1 MQGEHFYIMPLRAA
15 NKYQWFYMRYQ
26 YPPEILMLCLGHFAA
41 LLDVERFTNLRMA
54 NPTEEKALETEETMS
69 LVSKSIEAF
78 HADEVEEKGGVTLEL
93 PEKSTRSQKTDVVV
107 SMDTAFERKLAEL
120 EKEDWY
126 HGCLPYEDIVGL
138 LKEDGD
144 FLLRGLEAEG
154 GRNTMACLTVR
165 WEGKTMDFPIH
176 TLLTENQ
183 GHTFT
188 LDGKRTSND
197 IMGLVNFHRSHYR
210 LQQEI
215 NGVMLKNPVMK
226 AQWEL
231 TKNKITL
238 VKKIGAGE
246 GGEVW
251 QGTLREASNKPPI
264 DVAIKMTKVVAENKH
279 IVDAMYKEARLMRQY
294 KHKNV
299 VAFYGIVQDKP
310 ESAMIVMELIDGGN
324 LKMYLRKNKDTI
336 PVKSRISF
344 AIDVAVGLTYLHTK
358 GCMHRDIACRNCLI
372 DLKNNVVKITDF
384 GLSKVA
390 ESYNIPPTEKLPIR
404 WQAPEVVL
412 TRFYTEKSDVY
423 SYGILLWEI
432 FHNGSTPYK
441 QFTNK
446 EVRLKVSN
454 PQFRPSIDPN
464 VPIVAYRVMKAC
476 WRGNPKKRPKMADA
490 ARYLIH
496 AKPEL

>member
-197 IMGLVNFHRSHYR
+197 IMGLVKSHYR

-264 DVAIKMTKVVAENKH
+264 DVAIKM
-279 IVDAMYKEARLMRQY
+279 
-294 KHKNV
+294 
-299 VAFYGIVQDKP
+299 
-310 ESAMIVMELIDGGN
+310 
-324 LKMYLRKNKDTI
+324 I

-496 AKPEL
+496 AKPELLLPRGASVRSSSTTKDKPTKEARRNRSKNLRRQKPSKSGTSTQ